1 MGFDCSGYH
10 SDPMMNIKIRFW
22 DWMKIVMHHE
32 DITML
37 AKDKGQKDPDYRY
50 AQLTKHIHQYINVYK
65 GEGSL
70 K

>member
-10 SDPMMNIKIRFW
+10 SDPMMNIKIRFR

-37 AKDKGQKDPDYRY
+37 TKDRKTQIIDV
-50 AQLTKHIHQYINVYK
+50 HN
-65 GEGSL
+65 
-70 K
+70 